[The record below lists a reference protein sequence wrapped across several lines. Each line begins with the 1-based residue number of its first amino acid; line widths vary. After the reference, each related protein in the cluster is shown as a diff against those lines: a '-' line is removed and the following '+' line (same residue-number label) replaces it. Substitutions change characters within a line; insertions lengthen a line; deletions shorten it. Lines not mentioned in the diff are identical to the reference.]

1 MRPTAFEVSP
11 VGGIKQGAGSSV
23 ASDNNID
30 IHIHAPLPGSKPVSD
45 SDPRCKG
52 WAAQGLCLGAFEK
65 IGNVAAAC
73 PVSCAN
79 QTSSCYCRV
88 FDVPPIGPPVGDQCP
103 CADGTSGI
111 TIQGRCMCSRVVGYP
126 ADQPCPC
133 GASPLAP
140 TPFPTAVLPPT
151 AYPTGAA
158 PTPYPSASP
167 TQTTPA
173 PTPASPPTFGGTCPN
188 GQVVEKPEDR
198 SCPDQCASC
207 AAGFELACHKCE
219 RCPAGTFS
227 ADGSACVPCPVGQWS
242 AGGAER
248 CEAKL
253 KGSIGEGSNHSNFS
267 HQSSVQILSNFQNS
281 VY

>member
-1 MRPTAFEVSP
+1 MLFFFWKISLLAEGWHSRGQDRFLACHSVLPTRSMRFFLLYSLVQTSKLAHPLLSASFVLAQHTLRREENPRKIFSRPMTDREREAHDLSRRRTMIMDADVSKPPSRTPIPLQPSTQRTEAVVRPTAFEVSP

-30 IHIHAPLPGSKPVSD
+30 IHLHGLPGGSNPLSD
-45 SDPRCKG
+45 SDPRCKQL
-52 WAAQGLCLGAFEK
+52 AAQGLCFGLSQVGK
-65 IGNVAAAC
+65 PYRNLAAAC

-140 TPFPTAVLPPT
+140 
-151 AYPTGAA
+151 
-158 PTPYPSASP
+158 S
-167 TQTTPA
+167 
-173 PTPASPPTFGGTCPN
+173 GTHR
-188 GQVVEKPEDR
+188 V
-198 SCPDQCASC
+198 
-207 AAGFELACHKCE
+207 
-219 RCPAGTFS
+219 
-227 ADGSACVPCPVGQWS
+227 
-242 AGGAER
+242 
-248 CEAKL
+248 
-253 KGSIGEGSNHSNFS
+253 
-267 HQSSVQILSNFQNS
+267 
-281 VY
+281 